1 MSFTKEQVEEMQRR
15 VESNRAPMSIEEFTR
30 RMKAGIPVPLPDIP
44 MVGVKAKAN
53 LTPRRSTMNKGEA
66 QYAQVLEAEKR
77 AGRITDYRFEGVKLR
92 LADNTHLTM
101 DFLVIDCDGFV
112 QLHDVKALWSHG
124 KVGVQEDANIKIKV
138 AASQYPYFQFL
149 TAWKEKNGTW
159 SKKTY

>member
-1 MSFTKEQVEEMQRR
+1 MTKGWDQAAVD
-15 VESNRAPMSIEEFTR
+15 RAKERI
-30 RMKAGIPVPLPDIP
+30 G
-44 MVGVKAKAN
+44 GVVQQNTERFKSDVLAKAN
-53 LTPRRSTMNKGEA
+53 LSPRKSKLNKGEA

-77 AGRITDYRFEGVKLR
+77 AGRITDYRFEAVKLR

-124 KVGVQEDANIKIKV
+124 KVGVQEDANIKMKV

-149 TAWKEKNGTW
+149 TVWKEKNGMW
-159 SKKTY
+159 NKKTY